1 MNKNTNKK
9 QNNKS
14 FNNKDDDDFWNDCL
28 PISTTPNLTHKNIN
42 NIQHHPKHYYIS
54 KHLLPKCYIKQPKH
68 KSTHPNKPKQAI
80 EHCINMYNA
89 AKTKQSLLLK
99 KQNENSSQLSR
110 LELLGCTWKPQINK
124 VTKQKDH
131 SANKKKD
138 NIYLRTISIKYRNK
152 YKHLLLN
159 KVRDE
164 GKDNEKEMNFT
175 FHPKVNSTTDLN
187 KVFNEINVLE
197 TKEVYEFLGRYE
209 HARKRS
215 VDIKNRLLIDK
226 ELEDRGILNEKVK
239 ADKTVPIS
247 VNTSF
252 DMKKYKLTLHKQLSE
267 ENQC

>member
-14 FNNKDDDDFWNDCL
+14 FNKKDDDDFWNDCL
-28 PISTTPNLTHKNIN
+28 PTSTTPNLTHKNAD
-42 NIQHHPKHYYIS
+42 NIQHHPKHYFIS

-68 KSTHPNKPKQAI
+68 KSTHPNKQKQAL

-89 AKTKQSLLLK
+89 AKTKQSLLLR
-99 KQNENSSQLSR
+99 KQNEDNSQLSQT
-110 LELLGCTWKPQINK
+110 ELLECTWKPQINK
-124 VTKQKDH
+124 LTKQQNC
-131 SANKKKD
+131 SVNKKKD
-138 NIYLRTISIKYRNK
+138 NIYLRTISVKYRNK
-152 YKHLLLN
+152 YKQLLLN

-164 GKDNEKEMNFT
+164 GKDNEKENKFT
-175 FHPKVNSTTDLN
+175 FHPKVNSNTDLN

-226 ELEDRGILNEKVK
+226 ELEDRGILIEKAK

-267 ENQC
+267 EN